1 MRVAGAAL
9 TWPSIPASARRG
21 ALIRPLPRP
30 AHRRGSCSVARSA
43 ADRRG
48 SSSVAR
54 SARLPAAPGDLVVGR
69 NAAQLLDLR
78 RVRIL
83 CEPTEPRSCPSRQRR
98 GLAPL
103 PPSLVVR
110 ASQAVAGPAC
120 LAPSESVRAKPPLS

>member
-48 SSSVAR
+48 SCSVAR
-54 SARLPAAPGDLVVGR
+54 SARLPAAP
-69 NAAQLLDLR
+69 
-78 RVRIL
+78 
-83 CEPTEPRSCPSRQRR
+83 EPRSCPSRQRR